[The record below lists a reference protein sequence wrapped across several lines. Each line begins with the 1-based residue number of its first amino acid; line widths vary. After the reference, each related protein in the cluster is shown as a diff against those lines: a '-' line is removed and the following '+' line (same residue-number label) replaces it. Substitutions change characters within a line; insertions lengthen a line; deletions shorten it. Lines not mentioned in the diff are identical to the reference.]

1 MASNSI
7 YIYKFN
13 STKNFSVT
21 DIYNI
26 LNEYPEQNMAY
37 FNLDLLSENELLG
50 EYVIIENIKESYY
63 NIENRDFDTRITQK
77 ANIISFNI
85 INNYLEIWANKTSA
99 QKLIFLLRNLLDNIS
114 IELVIVNINDILN
127 KIKNFKF
134 KISKVCFDDF
144 LFTKDIVGKF
154 TVDLSSYGNAYS
166 VLEKYKSNI
175 FHLTLMI
182 FYKKSNLKIRLTSK
196 GTITI
201 YKPIN
206 SLDNDELY
214 ILHHLLLDR
223 GEING

>member
-77 ANIISFNI
+77 ANVISFNI

-99 QKLIFLLRNLLDNIS
+99 QKFIFLLTSLLNDIS
-114 IELVIVNINDILN
+114 MELVIIHINDILD

-166 VLEKYKSNI
+166 VLEKYKNNI
-175 FHLTLMI
+175 FHLTLII

>member
-7 YIYKFN
+7 YIYKIN
-13 STKNFSVT
+13 SPKNIFVT

-26 LNEYPEQNMAY
+26 LNKYPEQDYAY

-63 NIENRDFDTRITQK
+63 NIENRDFETRITQK
-77 ANIISFNI
+77 ANVISFNI

-99 QKLIFLLRNLLDNIS
+99 QKLVFLLTNLLDDIS
-114 IELVIVNINDILN
+114 MELVIVNINDILN
-127 KIKNFKF
+127 KIKKFKF

-144 LFTKDIVGKF
+144 LFTKDIIGKF

-166 VLEKYKSNI
+166 VLEKYKNNI

-196 GTITI
+196 GIITI

>member
-77 ANIISFNI
+77 ANVISFNI
-85 INNYLEIWANKTSA
+85 INNYLEIWANKTST
-99 QKLIFLLRNLLDNIS
+99 QKLIFLLTSLLNDIS
-114 IELVIVNINDILN
+114 MELVIIHINDILD

-166 VLEKYKSNI
+166 VLEKYKNNI
-175 FHLTLMI
+175 FHLTLII